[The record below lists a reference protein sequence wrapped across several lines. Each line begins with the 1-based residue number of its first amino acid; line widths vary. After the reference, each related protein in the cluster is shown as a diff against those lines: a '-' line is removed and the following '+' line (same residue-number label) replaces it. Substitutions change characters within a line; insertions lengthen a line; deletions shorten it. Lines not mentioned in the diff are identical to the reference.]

1 MKSFQAFRLDE
12 VNQCLWRGDTRVS
25 LMPKPFAVLRYL
37 VEHAGRLVTHDELL
51 TAIWPETYVQPE
63 VLRRYILEIRR
74 ALSDQA
80 GVPRFVETLPKRGYK
95 FIAPVTESSDG
106 GAEAAIRT
114 KLVGRQSAL
123 NALDEYLRNALHGHR
138 QVVFVSGET
147 GIGKTSLVDAFQLRT
162 GHTPTTRIVRGQSV
176 EGFGGKEAY
185 YPIFEALG
193 QLAHGNSSGDVVN
206 TLTKHAPTWIVQLP
220 WLVRPN
226 QYATLKRE
234 ILGATRERMVRE
246 LCEALEVITQNE
258 TLVLILEDLHWAD
271 HSTLD
276 LISAIARR
284 RQTAKLLILATLR
297 PADLILTES
306 PLKALKQDLLVH
318 HLAFEILL
326 ERLTESDVRDYLGE
340 RLAGAELPTG
350 FATIIHKHSDGN
362 PLFMTAILDH
372 LVQQGALSD
381 TGGRWLMTMPL
392 EKVDPGVPE
401 TLRQMLEVQLQYLS
415 AAQQQL
421 LKCASVDG
429 EHFTAWS
436 VATMMER
443 PEPEVEEQC
452 AALAERQQFLK
463 ASGAREFS
471 NGLLSSA
478 YEFRHSLY
486 REVLYRRLNPTQR
499 VNFHQRLAKGI
510 EALRFEGLRFE
521 DGTGA
526 ASKIALHFEEGREY
540 ERAVQYLMLAAE
552 NATRRYAHH
561 ESSKALEHALDLLPR
576 IKAENRAQLD
586 VQILERLGDSLY
598 ALGAMER
605 SAATYQAMATRA
617 AEAGLLTAQANALMR
632 LAHSAEAIPFFLRAV
647 ELDPNFASAYVNLS
661 RIYSNLG
668 EVERAREYAR
678 QAYKLRE
685 HASERERLSI
695 MYQYEFEVTGDQSRA
710 SQTLETWRRLFPEEY
725 QPANSLAYTHNVLG
739 DFDLAVEEGKEAFRR
754 NPSHGFPYSNLAHA
768 YRGLGRFDE
777 ARRTAEQAVELNIET
792 LPTRRLLYQLA
803 ILDNDEETAK
813 RHLEW
818 GRDKPREFEF
828 VAARAQVAA
837 CSGRL
842 REARELYEETAR
854 MADARNLA
862 EAGSNHLAAAVWMEI
877 AFGNKGRALHGTR
890 RLLARNPGYAPRLR
904 AALALAICGC
914 ADEAQAIAD
923 ELTKANPEHT
933 IINSVLAPIVRAGIA
948 ATRNQPAQAIAEL
961 RLVAPYEFGFCA
973 VFAPV
978 YLRAQSYLLEASGV
992 QETDVQDAG
1001 NQAASAQAAEE
1012 FQRILDHRGAEPF
1025 SPFYAV
1031 APLGLARAHAM
1042 AGNLTASLRAYQQ
1055 FLISWANADSD
1066 VPLLLTAGDEYE
1078 RVRSRATALAVSVVM
1093 N

>member
-74 ALSDQA
+74 ALGDQA
-80 GVPRFVETLPKRGYK
+80 GGPRFVETLTKRGYK
-95 FIAPVTESSDG
+95 FIAPVTESLDG
-106 GAEAAIRT
+106 GSAVAIET

-123 NALDEYLRNALHGHR
+123 NELDEYLRNALHGHR

-162 GHTPTTRIVRGQSV
+162 ERTPTTRIVRGQSV

-185 YPIFEALG
+185 YPVFEALG
-193 QLAHGNSSGDVVN
+193 QLARGNSGGDVVN
-206 TLTKHAPTWIVQLP
+206 TLTKHAPTWIFQLP
-220 WLVRPN
+220 SLVRPN
-226 QYATLKRE
+226 QYAALRRE
-234 ILGATRERMVRE
+234 ILGATRGRMVRE

-258 TLVLILEDLHWAD
+258 TLILILEDLHWAD

-284 RQTAKLLILATLR
+284 RQTAKLLILATFR

-306 PLKALKQDLLVH
+306 PLKALKQDLLLH

-326 ERLTESDVRDYLGE
+326 ERLTESDVGDYLGE
-340 RLAGAELPTG
+340 HFAGAELPTG
-350 FATIIHKHSDGN
+350 FATVIHKHSDGN
-362 PLFMTAILDH
+362 PLFMTAMLDH
-372 LVQQGALSD
+372 LVQQGALSE

-401 TLRQMLEVQLQYLS
+401 TLGQMLEAQLQYLS
-415 AAQQQL
+415 DAQQQL

-443 PEPEVEEQC
+443 PAPEVEEQC

-471 NGLLSSA
+471 NGVLSSA

-499 VNFHQRLAKGI
+499 VNFHQRLANGI
-510 EALRFEGLRFE
+510 EALRFE

-526 ASKIALHFEEGREY
+526 AAKIALHFEEGREY

-561 ESSKALEHALDLLPR
+561 ESSRALEHALELLPR
-576 IKAENRAQLD
+576 IKAEKRTQLD
-586 VQILERLGDSLY
+586 AQILERLGDSLY
-598 ALGAMER
+598 AMGAMER

-617 AEAGLLTAQANALMR
+617 AEAGLLTTQANALMR

-668 EVERAREYAR
+668 EVERAKEYAR
-678 QAYKLRE
+678 QAHKLRE
-685 HASERERLSI
+685 RASERERLSI

-725 QPANSLAYTHNVLG
+725 QPANSLAYIHNVLG
-739 DFDLAVEEGKEAFRR
+739 DFDLAIEEGKEAFRR
-754 NPSHGFPYSNLAHA
+754 NPTHGFPYSNLAHA

-777 ARRTAEQAVELNIET
+777 ARRIAEQAVELNIET

-803 ILDNDEETAK
+803 ILDNDEEAAK

-837 CSGRL
+837 CSGKL
-842 REARELYEETAR
+842 REARELYEETAC

-862 EAGSNHLAAAVWMEI
+862 EAGSNHLAAAVWMEM
-877 AFGNKGRALHGTR
+877 AFGNKERALDGAR
-890 RLLARNPGYAPRLR
+890 RLLARIPGYDPRLR
-904 AALALAICGC
+904 AALTLAICGC

-948 ATRNQPAQAIAEL
+948 VTHNQPAQAIAEL

-978 YLRAQSYLLEASGV
+978 YLRARSYFFEASGD
-992 QETDVQDAG
+992 QETGAQDAG
-1001 NQAASAQAAEE
+1001 NHVASVQAAEE
-1012 FQRILDHRGAEPF
+1012 FQRILDHRGTEPF

-1066 VPLLLTAGDEYE
+1066 VPLLLAACDEYE
-1078 RVRSRATALAVSVVM
+1078 RVKSGAAALAVSAIM
-1093 N
+1093 TNNLR

>member
-1 MKSFQAFRLDE
+1 MKSFQGFRLDE

-51 TAIWPETYVQPE
+51 NAIWPETYVQPE

-80 GVPRFVETLPKRGYK
+80 GMPRFVETLTKRGYK
-95 FIAPVTESSDG
+95 FIAPVTESADG
-106 GAEAAIRT
+106 ETAVAIGT
-114 KLVGRQSAL
+114 KLVGRQYAL
-123 NALDEYLRNALHGHR
+123 TKLDEYLRNALHGHR

-162 GHTPTTRIVRGQSV
+162 GHTPNSRIVRGQSV

-193 QLAHGNSSGDVVN
+193 QLARGESRGDVVN

-220 WLVRPN
+220 SLVRPD
-226 QYATLKRE
+226 QYAALKRE
-234 ILGATRERMVRE
+234 ILGATRRRMVRE
-246 LCEALEVITQNE
+246 LCEALEAISQNE

-284 RQTAKLLILATLR
+284 RQTAKLLILATFR
-297 PADLILTES
+297 PADLILTSS
-306 PLKALKQDLLVH
+306 PLKALKQDLLLH
-318 HLAFEILL
+318 HLSFEILL
-326 ERLTESDVRDYLGE
+326 ERLTVSDVGDYLGE
-340 RLAGAELPTG
+340 RFAGAELPTG
-350 FATIIHKHSDGN
+350 FATVIHKHSDGN
-362 PLFMTAILDH
+362 PLFMTAMLDH
-372 LVQQGALSD
+372 LVQQDVLSETD
-381 TGGRWLMTMPL
+381 GRWLMTMPL
-392 EKVDPGVPE
+392 EQVDPGVPE
-401 TLRQMLEVQLQYLS
+401 TLGEMLEAQLHYLS
-415 AAQQQL
+415 DEQQQL

-429 EHFTAWS
+429 ELFTAWS

-443 PEPEVEEQC
+443 PAAEVEEQC
-452 AALAERQQFLK
+452 SALAERQQFLK

-471 NGLLSSA
+471 NGVLSSA
-478 YEFRHSLY
+478 FEFRHSLY
-486 REVLYRRLNPTQR
+486 REILYRRLNPTQR
-499 VNFHQRLAKGI
+499 VNFHRRLANGL
-510 EALRFEGLRFE
+510 ESLRFE

-526 ASKIALHFEEGREY
+526 AAKIALLFEEGREY
-540 ERAVQYLMLAAE
+540 ERAVQYLMLAAV

-561 ESSKALEHALDLLPR
+561 ESSQALEHALELLPR
-576 IKAENRAQLD
+576 IKAEMRAQLD
-586 VQILERLGDSLY
+586 VQILERLGDSHY

-605 SAATYQAMATRA
+605 SAATYRAMATRA
-617 AEAGLLTAQANALMR
+617 AEAGLLAAQADALMR
-632 LAHSAEAIPFFLRAV
+632 SAHSVEAIPFFLRAV

-668 EVERAREYAR
+668 EVERAKEYAR
-678 QAYKLRE
+678 QAHKLRE

-695 MYQYEFEVTGDQSRA
+695 MYQYDFEVTGDQSRA
-710 SQTLETWRRLFPEEY
+710 SQTLEAWKRLFPEEY
-725 QPANSLAYTHNVLG
+725 QPASSLAYIHNALG
-739 DFDLAVEEGKEAFRR
+739 DFELATEEGKEALRR
-754 NPSHGFPYSNLAHA
+754 NPYHGFPYSNLAHA

-777 ARRTAEQAVELNIET
+777 ARKIAEQAVELNIET

-813 RHLEW
+813 LHLEW

-837 CSGRL
+837 CSGKL
-842 REARELYEETAR
+842 REARGLYEETAL

-862 EAGSNHLAAAVWMEI
+862 EAGSNHLAAAVWMEM
-877 AFGNKGRALHGTR
+877 AFGNKERALDGAR
-890 RLLARNPGYAPRLR
+890 RLLARNPGYDPRLR
-904 AALALAICGC
+904 AALTLAICGC

-923 ELTKANPEHT
+923 ELTKANPDHT
-933 IINSVLAPIVRAGIA
+933 IINSVLVPIVRAGITV
-948 ATRNQPAQAIAEL
+948 TRNQPAQAIAEL
-961 RLVAPYEFGFCA
+961 RIVAPYEFGFCA
-973 VFAPV
+973 ILAPV
-978 YLRAQSYLLEASGV
+978 YLRAQLYLLEASGD
-992 QETDVQDAG
+992 QETDAQDAS
-1001 NQAASAQAAEE
+1001 NQAASVQAAEE
-1012 FQRILDHRGAEPF
+1012 FQRILDHRGTEPF

-1042 AGNLTASLRAYQQ
+1042 AGNLTVSLRAYQQ
-1055 FLISWANADSD
+1055 FLISWADADSD
-1066 VPLLLTAGDEYE
+1066 IPLLLAARDEYE
-1078 RVRSRATALAVSVVM
+1078 RVKSGANALAVSAIM
-1093 N
+1093 TGNQR

>member
-1 MKSFQAFRLDE
+1 MKSFHAFRLDE

-80 GVPRFVETLPKRGYK
+80 GVPSFVETLPKRGYK
-95 FIAPVTESSDG
+95 FIAPVTESADG
-106 GAEAAIRT
+106 GSGVAIRT

-123 NALDEYLRNALHGHR
+123 NELDEYLRNALHGRH

-193 QLAHGNSSGDVVN
+193 QLARGNSSGDVVN

-220 WLVRPN
+220 SLVRPN
-226 QYATLKRE
+226 QYAALKRE
-234 ILGATRERMVRE
+234 ILGATRGRMVRE

-284 RQTAKLLILATLR
+284 RQTAKLLILATFR
-297 PADLILTES
+297 PADLILAES

-326 ERLTESDVRDYLGE
+326 ERLTESDVGDYLGE
-340 RLAGAELPTG
+340 RFAGAELPTG
-350 FATIIHKHSDGN
+350 FATVIHKHSDGN
-362 PLFMTAILDH
+362 PLFMTAMLDH
-372 LVQQGALSD
+372 LVQQGVLSE
-381 TGGRWLMTMPL
+381 TGGRWLVTMPL

-415 AAQQQL
+415 DAQQQL

-443 PEPEVEEQC
+443 PASEVEEQF

-471 NGLLSSA
+471 NGVLSSA

-499 VNFHQRLAKGI
+499 VNFHQRLANGM
-510 EALRFEGLRFE
+510 EALRFE

-526 ASKIALHFEEGREY
+526 AAKIALHFEEGREY

-561 ESSKALEHALDLLPR
+561 ESSQALEHALELLPR
-576 IKAENRAQLD
+576 IKAEKRAQLD

-668 EVERAREYAR
+668 EVERAKEYAR
-678 QAYKLRE
+678 QAHELRE

-710 SQTLETWRRLFPEEY
+710 SQTLEIWRRLFPEEY
-725 QPANSLAYTHNVLG
+725 QPANSLAYIHNVLG
-739 DFDLAVEEGKEAFRR
+739 DFNLAIEEGKEAFRR

-777 ARRTAEQAVELNIET
+777 ARRIAEQAVELNIET

-837 CSGRL
+837 CSGKL

-862 EAGSNHLAAAVWMEI
+862 EAGSNHLAASVWMEM
-877 AFGNKGRALHGTR
+877 AFGNKERALDGAR
-890 RLLARNPGYAPRLR
+890 RLLARNPGYDPRLR
-904 AALALAICGC
+904 AALTLAICGC

-933 IINSVLAPIVRAGIA
+933 IIKSVLAPIVRAGIA
-948 ATRNQPAQAIAEL
+948 ITRNQPAQAIAEL

-978 YLRAQSYLLEASGV
+978 YLRAQSYLLEASGD
-992 QETDVQDAG
+992 QETDAQDAG
-1001 NQAASAQAAEE
+1001 NQAASVQAAEE
-1012 FQRILDHRGAEPF
+1012 FQRILDHRGTEPF
-1025 SPFYAV
+1025 SPFYVV

-1066 VPLLLTAGDEYE
+1066 VPLLLAAGDEYE
-1078 RVRSRATALAVSVVM
+1078 RVKSGATALALTSSRH
-1093 N
+1093 

>member
-80 GVPRFVETLPKRGYK
+80 GGPRFVETLPKRGYK
-95 FIAPVTESSDG
+95 FIAPVIESADEGS
-106 GAEAAIRT
+106 AVAIRT
-114 KLVGRQSAL
+114 KLVGRQWAL
-123 NALDEYLRNALHGHR
+123 NELDKYLRNALHGHR
-138 QVVFVSGET
+138 QVVFVSGEA

-162 GHTPTTRIVRGQSV
+162 GHIPTTRIVRGQSV

-193 QLAHGNSSGDVVN
+193 QLARGNSSGDVVN

-220 WLVRPN
+220 SLVRPN
-226 QYATLKRE
+226 QYAALKRE

-246 LCEALEVITQNE
+246 LCEALEVITQKE
-258 TLVLILEDLHWAD
+258 TLAIILEDLHWAD

-284 RQTAKLLILATLR
+284 RQTAKLLILATFR

-306 PLKALKQDLLVH
+306 PLKALKQDLLIH
-318 HLAFEILL
+318 QLAFEILL
-326 ERLTESDVRDYLGE
+326 ERLTESDVGDYLGE
-340 RLAGAELPTG
+340 RFAGAELSTG
-350 FATIIHKHSDGN
+350 FATVIHKHSDGN
-362 PLFMTAILDH
+362 PLFMTAMLDH
-372 LVQQGALSD
+372 LVQQGALSE
-381 TGGRWLMTMPL
+381 TGGRWLMTTPL

-415 AAQQQL
+415 DAQQQL

-443 PEPEVEEQC
+443 PAPEVEEQC

-471 NGLLSSA
+471 NGVLSSA

-499 VNFHQRLAKGI
+499 VNFHQRLANGI
-510 EALRFEGLRFE
+510 EALRFE

-526 ASKIALHFEEGREY
+526 AAKIALHFEEGREY

-561 ESSKALEHALDLLPR
+561 ESSQALEYALELLPR
-576 IKAENRAQLD
+576 IKAEKRAQLD

-668 EVERAREYAR
+668 EVERAKEYAR
-678 QAYKLRE
+678 QAHELRE

-695 MYQYEFEVTGDQSRA
+695 VYQYEFEVAGDQSRA
-710 SQTLETWRRLFPEEY
+710 SQTLEIWRRLFPEEY
-725 QPANSLAYTHNVLG
+725 QPANSLAYIHNVLG
-739 DFDLAVEEGKEAFRR
+739 DFNLAIEEGKEAFRR

-768 YRGLGRFDE
+768 FRGLGRFDE
-777 ARRTAEQAVELNIET
+777 ARRIAEQAVELNIET

-837 CSGRL
+837 CSGKL

-862 EAGSNHLAAAVWMEI
+862 EAGSNHLAASVWMEM
-877 AFGNKGRALHGTR
+877 AFGNKERALDGAR
-890 RLLARNPGYAPRLR
+890 RLLARNPGYDPRLR
-904 AALALAICGC
+904 AALTLAICGC

-933 IINSVLAPIVRAGIA
+933 IIKSVLAPIVRAGIA
-948 ATRNQPAQAIAEL
+948 ITRNQPAQAIAEL

-978 YLRAQSYLLEASGV
+978 YLRAQSYLLEASGD
-992 QETDVQDAG
+992 QETDAQDAG
-1001 NQAASAQAAEE
+1001 NQAASVQAAEE
-1012 FQRILDHRGAEPF
+1012 FQRILDHRGTEPF

-1066 VPLLLTAGDEYE
+1066 APLLLAAGDEYE
-1078 RVRSRATALAVSVVM
+1078 RVKSGATALAVNAPIS
-1093 N
+1093 